1 MKRFLT
7 SLILIGSLGLLVVA
21 CEPVEEDFEQ
31 PMDQP
36 TEQEEGDGF

>member
-1 MKRFLT
+1 MKKLLT
-7 SLILIGSLGLLVVA
+7 SLILIGSVGFLVLA
-21 CEPVEEDFEQ
+21 CEPIEEDFEQ